1 MKGNVGI
8 DNCEDLLHIGHSGYG
23 TLGHIIQVIYVQELS
38 DISDTDGHTEHV
50 GQVTHVD
57 DHDCSLHL
65 AKMIVKTGFEER
77 IMLDTPRGISWIA

>member
-1 MKGNVGI
+1 M
-8 DNCEDLLHIGHSGYG
+8 ELLN
-23 TLGHIIQVIYVQELS
+23 
-38 DISDTDGHTEHV
+38 ISDTDGATGHV

-57 DHDCSLHL
+57 GHDCSLHL